1 MRGRRAALTI
11 LAALAILAVLG
22 AWLALGTPLFDS
34 PERRVARYLD
44 ATGRG
49 DGTAAMDQWSVYV
62 SERDARFHA
71 PDQLVERRRAL
82 TLELASNRVGRGYTV
97 TSTEWW
103 ATCCTPRPID
113 DPRNAGLA
121 RVHVT
126 TTGENGKTYKLI
138 FEVWV
143 KDLTYWGDAAGE
155 RFQDWRLYEVH
166 EEDQPCVFPNP
177 DFGCIRALG

>member
-1 MRGRRAALTI
+1 MVLIGWFV
-11 LAALAILAVLG
+11 LA
-22 AWLALGTPLFDS
+22 TPLFDT
-34 PERRVARYLD
+34 PERHIARYLG
-44 ATGRG
+44 ATARG
-49 DGTAAMDQWSVYV
+49 DENAAMEEWSVFV
-62 SERDARFHA
+62 SGTDPRFHA

-82 TLELASNRVGRGYTV
+82 TIELATNHVGRTYKV

-113 DPRNAGLA
+113 DPKNAGLA

-126 TTGENGKTYKLI
+126 TTGEDGGIYRLV

-155 RFQDWRLYEVH
+155 WLHDWRLYEVH
-166 EEDQPCVFPNP
+166 EDGQPCVFPSTAY
-177 DFGCIRALG
+177 GCIRATG